1 MRKELDTILQNS
13 TKGHTKEIAYELG
26 CHTNTIDREMN
37 GGVKYNCLEKT
48 IAFMAVDKKGAIIQ
62 KLSATQGGVFVRV
75 PDVTPSG
82 GGKIISELLKEFS
95 DLTGEIAE
103 SFQDG
108 KIDKSEIVK
117 MRKEL
122 ADINA
127 VTEAFF
133 ICAERGDYNK

>member
-13 TKGHTKEIAYELG
+13 TKGHKKEIAYELG
-26 CHTNTIDREMN
+26 CHTNTIDREMT

-75 PDVTPSG
+75 PDVTPRG

-133 ICAERGDYNK
+133 ICAERGDYNE

>member
-1 MRKELDTILQNS
+1 MRKELDKILQNS
-13 TKGHTKEIAYELG
+13 TKGHKKEIAYELG
-26 CHTNTIDREMN
+26 CHTNTIDREMT

-75 PDVTPSG
+75 PDVTPRG

-133 ICAERGDYNK
+133 ICAERGDYNE